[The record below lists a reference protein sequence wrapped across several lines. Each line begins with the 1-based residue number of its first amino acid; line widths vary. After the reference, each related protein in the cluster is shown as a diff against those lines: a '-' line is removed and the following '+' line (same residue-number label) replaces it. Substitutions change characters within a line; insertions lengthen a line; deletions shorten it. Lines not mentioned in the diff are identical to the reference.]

1 MSVQYE
7 FLNTVR
13 RMKVTSEAATTL
25 HKRLLPGETREVG
38 LRATGSGVAVIEVGY
53 QYNLNVTAAWPSFVV
68 NPFVTKVRCSFTN
81 RSVNA
86 QKFSQYFWKTGMPS
100 TRRGRSLSL
109 NIVKT
114 FVKLR

>member
-86 QKFSQYFWKTGMPS
+86 QKFSQYF
-100 TRRGRSLSL
+100 GRPECLQQGEEGAFL
-109 NIVKT
+109 
-114 FVKLR
+114 